1 MLSGTGHQYILPP
14 WRAPRVWDY
23 NVAAEIDAHFFYSG
37 VPWDMVRDMDIP
49 CGCNSLL
56 DKCANLRA
64 AQRCGWDQWNCVLAS
79 QVARNYTAQTLNL
92 ATGKSLTQYD
102 VIAVSAM
109 EAVGVAPAINLH
121 NQISG
126 KH

>member
-1 MLSGTGHQYILPP
+1 M
-14 WRAPRVWDY
+14 
-23 NVAAEIDAHFFYSG
+23 
-37 VPWDMVRDMDIP
+37 
-49 CGCNSLL
+49 
-56 DKCANLRA
+56 
-64 AQRCGWDQWNCVLAS
+64 LAS